1 VREFITRRGAYD
13 KHDTGPTNGFF
24 RIVAR
29 FIEIVN
35 RLTTLLGR
43 ELEPSLAPTNIPR
56 AITVTDAFSPKFSLT
71 PPLTNL
77 LHIHDRADFYNVLA
91 KQSLNDT
98 RK

>member
-1 VREFITRRGAYD
+1 VGESITRRSAYN
-13 KHDTGPTNGFF
+13 KHDTGPANGFF

-56 AITVTDAFSPKFSLT
+56 AITVTDAFSPKFSLE

-77 LHIHDRADFYNVLA
+77 LHIHGSAHFYSVFA

>member
-56 AITVTDAFSPKFSLT
+56 AITVTDAFSPLFSQFAT
-71 PPLTNL
+71 PPNL
-77 LHIHDRADFYNVLA
+77 LHIHGGADFYNVLA